1 LREHF
6 GLEKGWDKEVKFSKS
21 FFESIRKQRQ
31 KHFVWQSLKN
41 KNDQQSDLKNFR
53 KKEEIY
59 HQLTMELVL
68 LQAESIKTSLGNSEI
83 KQVYVDGGFAD
94 NEVFIEMLEYYFEDM
109 AIRTA
114 NSPIGS
120 ALGAAIV
127 ISKDKLAKDFLERVY
142 GLE

>member
-1 LREHF
+1 MREHF